1 MKRSL
6 ILMLSWVLLLA
17 FLCACAVR
25 EEEDRTQSDAE
36 QQAVSEQSMAVGTLP
51 LAMTIAETVPG
62 CAAFEYKYP
71 NQAYCFYAYDERGN
85 FYRVLWTDF
94 DGLAERDRV
103 SVVYSTMKKLTYA
116 EYPNGGYT
124 PAYEITATQVT
135 KQNCLAKNEDRE
147 YEIRLPVSGQT
158 VRIRDEQVRFV
169 PYIDDKLV
177 RTAEETITEQVS
189 HYSDNSGFYLQVTD
203 DYLCLTAEVIHQL
216 DEPDENVGCIDHEHL
231 FFSERIT
238 HVAVRKPPESVCTH
252 CGEDTGVCYFFKEPL
267 MEDDALTAEYSG
279 KGTITETERKSLMQI
294 YKDRT
299 RWTDDSVVDREPFRF
314 DGYLHF
320 EAGDKCGKLYFGF
333 ESNVLYFDGDF
344 TWMYEE

>member
-6 ILMLSWVLLLA
+6 IWMLSAVLLLA
-17 FLCACAVR
+17 LLCGCAVR
-25 EEEDRTQSDAE
+25 EEDAE
-36 QQAVSEQSMAVGTLP
+36 QQSSAEQPTVSEQSMTVGTLP
-51 LAMTIAETVPG
+51 LSMTIAETLPG
-62 CAAFEYKYP
+62 CVAFEYSYP
-71 NQAYCFYAYDERGN
+71 CFYAYDERGN

-103 SVVYSTMKKLTYA
+103 SVAYSALKKLTYT
-116 EYPNGGYT
+116 EYPDGGYT
-124 PAYEITATQVT
+124 PAFEITATQVT
-135 KQNCLAKNEDRE
+135 KQNSLAKNEDGE

-158 VRIRDEQVRFV
+158 VRMKDEQLRFV
-169 PYIDDKLV
+169 PYIDDELV
-177 RTAEETITEQVS
+177 RTAEKSIAEQIS
-189 HYSDNSGFYLQVTD
+189 HYSDNSGFYLQVTE
-203 DYLCLTAEVIHQL
+203 DYLCLTVEVIHQL

-238 HVAVRKPPESVCTH
+238 HVAVREQPESVCTR
-252 CGEDTGVCYFFKEPL
+252 CGEDTGVTYFFSEAL

-294 YKDRT
+294 YKDKT

-320 EAGDKCGKLYFGF
+320 EADGKCGKLYFGF
-333 ESNVLYFDGDF
+333 EDSVLYFDGDF

>member
-1 MKRSL
+1 MMKRSL

-17 FLCACAVR
+17 LLCGCAVR

-36 QQAVSEQSMAVGTLP
+36 QPTVLEQSMAVGTLP

-62 CAAFEYKYP
+62 CVAFEHSYP
-71 NQAYCFYAYDERGN
+71 CFYAYDERGN
-85 FYRVLWTDF
+85 FYRVLWSAF
-94 DGLAERDRV
+94 DGLAERDRI
-103 SVVYSTMKKLTYA
+103 SVAYSTMKKLTYT
-116 EYPNGGYT
+116 EYPDGGYT

-135 KQNCLAKNEDRE
+135 KQNCLAKNEDGE

-169 PYIDDKLV
+169 PYIDDELV
-177 RTAEETITEQVS
+177 RTAEQSITEQVS
-189 HYSDNSGFYLQVTD
+189 RYSDNSGFYLQVTE
-203 DYLCLTAEVIHQL
+203 DYLCLIVEVIHQL

-238 HVAVRKPPESVCTH
+238 HVAVRKLPESVCTR

-267 MEDDALTAEYSG
+267 TEDKALTAEYSG

-320 EAGDKCGKLYFGF
+320 EADGKCGKLYFGF
-333 ESNVLYFDGDF
+333 EDSVLYFDGDF